1 MYRKQFQQKRKQRL
15 HLKFLPYVRHHFAQ
29 VLHSD
34 QSRAGCQRVEVGKE
48 VLDKTCP
55 KKPVSSAVVQRRTG
69 KVESHFLVS
78 LHVCTRKNISSR
90 LLILSESSP
99 FDVLIYFN
107 PGRAEHKVS
116 IRKDFLSKRP
126 L

>member
-1 MYRKQFQQKRKQRL
+1 MSKVTSKLSCREENVQQ
-15 HLKFLPYVRHHFAQ
+15 
-29 VLHSD
+29 
-34 QSRAGCQRVEVGKE
+34 
-48 VLDKTCP
+48 
-55 KKPVSSAVVQRRTG
+55 RTG

-90 LLILSESSP
+90 LLILSESSL
-99 FDVLIYFN
+99 FDMLIYFN